1 MKLAS
6 VQSLKESIAR
16 GLQQTRQQ
24 TWDLLIEIDPAL
36 FYQQAH
42 PEFSPIGWHFGH
54 IAFTE
59 AHWILKH
66 LADQDPGFPKYQL
79 LFAADGL
86 PKSERQKLP
95 SLTAIK
101 EYLQIIR
108 ERTLNYL
115 EYCPVNEQ
123 ERLWCWLMQHETQ
136 HCETISL
143 VWQLHL
149 SRNLSIANL
158 SNSKSIVSHDSI
170 YPIANSDP
178 EMVK

>member
-16 GLQQTRQQ
+16 ELQQTRQQ
-24 TWDLLIEIDPAL
+24 TWDLLIGIDPAL

-66 LADQDPGFPKYQL
+66 LADQEPGFPEYQL

-86 PKSERQKLP
+86 PNTKPNTVKQFLWSGNYISHEIYQ
-95 SLTAIK
+95 S
-101 EYLQIIR
+101 QIQV
-108 ERTLNYL
+108 T
-115 EYCPVNEQ
+115 
-123 ERLWCWLMQHETQ
+123 H
-136 HCETISL
+136 
-143 VWQLHL
+143 
-149 SRNLSIANL
+149 NL
-158 SNSKSIVSHDSI
+158 
-170 YPIANSDP
+170 
-178 EMVK
+178 